1 MSLTLKKFTVVLAM
15 AVLAVSSVAPSFVL
29 AAEETPAPVVVETP
43 SEEVTTPE
51 EPVVEQPVAE
61 EPAPNLQIVIPQPQ
75 LEIDDLCSFEPSVY
89 KTWRVYNTT
98 AQEITFSWEIIGT
111 QQSGGFT
118 VGANS
123 SITFDT
129 VTEGDNQ
136 LAVYIGESLIDSNY
150 NEGGTCDNDNEEV
163 APCNTEIV
171 QNGSF
176 ETPAITNPQGWDAF
190 ESGANNIVWKSNWIN
205 NAPQVGKPVVA
216 NLELQ
221 NFLTAQDGDQFTEL
235 DSDWDGIPSPNLDDA
250 SVKISQYLATK
261 IGSTYGVSYYTSP
274 LPGTDATQN
283 KVEFSWDGNI
293 IDTTSEDGT
302 LNADNMWTLH
312 SFNLVATDTTTRI
325 DFADAGISNTFGSLL
340 DNVSVKEKCA
350 SNVHGIV
357 YFDANTNNTQDEG
370 EDPIEGMTI
379 QLIRAS
385 QDGED
390 EDTDLDEELVAT
402 DVSDADGSYS
412 FLAERGCYI
421 VREVPAGYTQTEPA
435 VTGHEYYINVLDAD
449 CNFNFEEVPS
459 KDSPVKD
466 IIGFFFKT
474 AHAAD
479 TSTVF
484 VAYTGQN
491 LAFGNFDRNGGGN
504 NGGGGSSSGSR
515 PNDQP
520 DRPGQVLGDSTN
532 TPSGEVAGATT
543 LPRTGTPTWAL
554 LLIAVLA
561 VPAFYTRNL
570 AVKKQ

>member
-15 AVLAVSSVAPSFVL
+15 AVLAVNSVVPSFVL
-29 AAEETPAPVVVETP
+29 AAEEVPAPVVETP
-43 SEEVTTPE
+43 TEEVITPE
-51 EPVVEQPVAE
+51 VPPVEEPASE
-61 EPAPNLQIVIPQPQ
+61 EPAPKVLIAIPAPQ
-75 LEIDDLCSFEPSVY
+75 LEITDLCSYEPSVY
-89 KTWRVYNTT
+89 KTWRIHNTT
-98 AQEITFSWEIIGT
+98 ASEITFSWEIVGT

-118 VGANS
+118 IAPNGY
-123 SITFDT
+123 ITFDT

-136 LAVYIGESLIDSNY
+136 LEVYIGESLIASAY
-150 NEGGTCDNDNEEV
+150 NEGGTCNDNDNEV

-176 ETPAITNPQGWDAF
+176 ETPTITNPQGWDAF
-190 ESGANNIVWKSNWIN
+190 ESGANNIAWKANWIN

-221 NFLTAQDGDQFTEL
+221 NFLTAQNGDQFTEL
-235 DSDWDGIPSPNLDDA
+235 DSDWDGIPSANLDDA

-283 KVEFSWDGNI
+283 KVEFSWDGNV

-312 SFNLVATDTTTRI
+312 TFNLVATDTTTRI

-390 EDTDLDEELVAT
+390 EDADLDEELVAT
-402 DVSDADGSYS
+402 DVSDAVGNYS

-449 CNFNFEEVPS
+449 CNFTPVEEEV
-459 KDSPVKD
+459 
-466 IIGFFFKT
+466 IGFFFKT

-479 TSTVF
+479 ASTVF

-491 LAFGNFDRNGGGN
+491 LPFGNFDRNGGGN

-515 PNDQP
+515 PNDEP

-554 LLIAVLA
+554 LFIAVLA
-561 VPAFYTRNL
+561 VPAFYSRKL